1 MSERNDPSRE
11 GDEPAGA
18 VAGGADEP
26 GTAVAAAHGG
36 GVAIRDDGGDRPGD
50 GASPEPSGTNEPPE
64 SPGHADDPDY
74 PDARP
79 DADAD
84 PDTEDPRHPR
94 PPTPDDRPHAT
105 RADAP
110 ATDARPP
117 AQAAEDTDAPGRSPD
132 EHPDRS
138 GKGGKGRAKGK
149 DGKGGREGG
158 EAVGEGKGGK
168 GGGAGK
174 GGKGGGKGKGG
185 KGGGEGKG
193 PGKGAG
199 DPAGPLA
206 EGVEARPG
214 TGKLTGTAEHLIARE
229 RQRAE
234 SRSRRAAGAALALV
248 GGVILAVAAFTTPWR
263 VLAAGAPAVAPDPA
277 RDFSAAQ
284 IARAQAFDAATTLPG
299 YISLGLTVLFA
310 GLLVLTPFAAK
321 VLGVLRGPWW
331 VRVILGVVVLTAI
344 TEVLRW
350 PLGMWFETI
359 LRDYGLSTQDWAG
372 WTADRLKNTGVSVLL
387 TAVMLLALVALA
399 RKVRRWWIPAAV
411 GAFALTLGV
420 SYVYPVVF
428 EPLFNDFTSMPQGSL
443 RSELLAMAERD
454 GVPVEDV
461 LVADAS
467 RRTTAL
473 NAYVS
478 GFGATRRIVVYD
490 TLLKAPESEVEL
502 VVAHELGHA
511 KHADVLDG
519 TLLGGLLAAF
529 GAIGLFLLVGPL
541 RRRTGIASVADP
553 RAIGVL
559 MGLMTLAS
567 LVSDPAQNL
576 ITRHVEARADVH
588 ALDLTRDP
596 ATFVAMQKRLA
607 ITNIS
612 DLSPDAV
619 EYVLYASHPSSPER
633 NALARSWARLNG
645 VPEP

>member
-1 MSERNDPSRE
+1 MSERNDPPRE

-18 VAGGADEP
+18 VAGVADEP
-26 GTAVAAAHGG
+26 GTAAHGG

-50 GASPEPSGTNEPPE
+50 GAPQEPSGTNEPPE
-64 SPGHADDPDY
+64 SPGHPDDPDDPDAR

-84 PDTEDPRHPR
+84 PDTEDPRHPQ

-105 RADAP
+105 RAGAP
-110 ATDARPP
+110 AADASAP
-117 AQAAEDTDAPGRSPD
+117 AQA
-132 EHPDRS
+132 
-138 GKGGKGRAKGK
+138 
-149 DGKGGREGG
+149 G
-158 EAVGEGKGGK
+158 E
-168 GGGAGK
+168 
-174 GGKGGGKGKGG
+174 
-185 KGGGEGKG
+185 
-193 PGKGAG
+193 GAG
-199 DPAGPLA
+199 DPAVPLTEDA
-206 EGVEARPG
+206 DPRPG

-234 SRSRRAAGAALALV
+234 SRSRRAAGAALVLV

-277 RDFSAAQ
+277 RDFSGAQ

-331 VRVILGVVVLTAI
+331 VRVLLGVVVLTAI

-399 RKVRRWWIPAAV
+399 RRVRRWWIPAAV

-633 NALARSWARLNG
+633 IALARSWARLNG